1 VSTPYPPTGPLPG
14 QEPQHDP
21 AAHRSPYGPGA
32 APQPYAPQPYAP
44 QLPAPQPYAPQLPAP
59 QPDAAQDLDPTQ
71 HSYARGDLDAAR
83 PQDPYAAGPSAAHPA
98 VAPAWGT
105 AAYAPGY
112 GYGYP
117 SNGLAVW
124 SLVLG
129 VVGVVLA
136 GPLAGVPA
144 LITGVLA
151 RRAVAEGRADNGGLA
166 TAGIVLGAVGTGF
179 GLLGLLFVLAPL
191 LLVGASSF

>member
-1 VSTPYPPTGPLPG
+1 MSTPYPPTGPFPG

-21 AAHRSPYGPGA
+21 AAQGSPYGP
-32 APQPYAPQPYAP
+32 APQPSAARDPYAA
-44 QLPAPQPYAPQLPAP
+44 QHPYAGY
-59 QPDAAQDLDPTQ
+59 AAQHP
-71 HSYARGDLDAAR
+71 YAAQQ
-83 PQDPYAAGPSAAHPA
+83 QDPYAAAPSAIHPA

-144 LITGVLA
+144 IITGVLA

>member
-1 VSTPYPPTGPLPG
+1 MSTPYPPTGPLPG
-14 QEPQHDP
+14 QEQQHDP

-32 APQPYAPQPYAP
+32 ASQPYAPQPYAP
-44 QLPAPQPYAPQLPAP
+44 QLPAPQPYA
-59 QPDAAQDLDPTQ
+59 AQDLDPAQ
-71 HSYARGDLDAAR
+71 HPYAGDLDAAR
-83 PQDPYAAGPSAAHPA
+83 PQDPYAAAAAAAHPA
-98 VAPAWGT
+98 MAPAWGT